1 MGAETLRKKEEGQRV
16 MSFVPETIWDALH
29 QGTPFMKAVLP
40 VHSRYCTYLTEED
53 KEPTPP
59 PPDYKPIPCVY
70 YDTRDQYWYVKI
82 KNKPGSLKKHHYKLG
97 FRSQEDAARYK
108 EEYLAKLANDSDR
121 CKE

>member
-1 MGAETLRKKEEGQRV
+1 

-59 PPDYKPIPCVY
+59 PPNYKPIPCVY
-70 YDTRDQYWYVKI
+70 YDIRDQYWYVKI

-121 CKE
+121 CRE

>member
-1 MGAETLRKKEEGQRV
+1 MGAETLRKKEKGQRV

-59 PPDYKPIPCVY
+59 PPNYKPIPCVY
-70 YDTRDQYWYVKI
+70 YDIRDQYW
-82 KNKPGSLKKHHYKLG
+82 
-97 FRSQEDAARYK
+97 
-108 EEYLAKLANDSDR
+108 
-121 CKE
+121 